1 MINAKRT
8 PIERILKSQISDK
21 EKENVEVWGWIRT
34 SRFSKNISFIS
45 INDGSSFESL
55 QLVVENNNVKVEEN
69 KLLTGSSVRARGKV
83 VASSGGAQAYEIL
96 VKELDVISAA
106 DEQFPLQKKR
116 HTQEFLREISHLRPR
131 TNTHLAVGI
140 VRSKLASTIH
150 KYFTDAGFRY
160 VHAPILTKS
169 DCEGAGETFRVTSQ
183 DPAKSTAS
191 APFSWK
197 NDLFGQ
203 EVYLTVSGQLEAEA
217 LAMGLGKVYT
227 FGPTFR
233 ADPSETTRHAS
244 EFWMVEPEMAFY
256 DLEDMKVLT
265 SDFIKSITNAVW
277 KDCQDEIKF
286 FTQYIEPELP
296 KRFKTILEENFGDI
310 TYTEAQEILA
320 KSTKTFEIKP
330 GIGNDIATEHERYLV
345 DEVFKKPL
353 FVTDYP
359 KTIKPFYMKQN
370 DDNKT
375 VACFDLLAPG
385 IGEIIG
391 GSQREERYDVLER
404 EMKAHGM
411 DDAYAWYL
419 DTRRWGSVPHSGFGL
434 GFERMMMYL
443 TGIKNIKDVLAFPR
457 ASRRVW

>member
-8 PIERILKSQISDK
+8 PIEWILKSKLSEKQK
-21 EKENVEVWGWIRT
+21 EQVEVWGWIRT

-55 QLVVENNNVKVEEN
+55 QLVVENNSLKVDEN
-69 KLLTGSSVRARGKV
+69 KLLTGSSVRAKGRV
-83 VASSGGAQAYEIL
+83 VASSGSQSC
-96 VKELDVISAA
+96 ELQVSELEVISSA
-106 DEQFPLQKKR
+106 DDRFPLQKKR

-140 VRSKLASTIH
+140 VRSKLANAIH
-150 KYFTDAGFRY
+150 SFFSKEGFRY

-183 DPAKSTAS
+183 DPTKTTA
-191 APFSWK
+191 FNWK

-203 EVYLTVSGQLEAEA
+203 EVFLTVSGQLEAEA
-217 LAMGLGKVYT
+217 LAMGLGQVYT

-256 DLEDMKVLT
+256 DLDDLKSLI
-265 SDFIKSITNAVW
+265 SKFIKNITQTIW
-277 KDCQDEIKF
+277 DECKSEIKF
-286 FTQYIEPELP
+286 FTQYIEPDLE
-296 KRFKTILEENFGDI
+296 KRFRTILDEDFGDI
-310 TYTEAQEILA
+310 TYEEAQNLLA
-320 KSTKTFEIKP
+320 KSNKNFEIKP
-330 GIGNDIATEHERYLV
+330 GYGNDIATEHERYLV
-345 DEVFKKPL
+345 DEVFKRPV
-353 FVTDYP
+353 FVTNYP
-359 KTIKPFYMKQN
+359 RTIKPFYMRQN
-370 DDNKT
+370 ADGKT
-375 VACFDLLAPG
+375 VACLDLLAPG

-391 GSQREERYDVLER
+391 GSQREERYEVLER
-404 EMKAHGM
+404 EMKSHGLN
-411 DDAYAWYL
+411 DDYRWYL
-419 DTRRWGSVPHSGFGL
+419 ETRQWGSVPHAGFGL

-443 TGIKNIKDVLAFPR
+443 TGVKNIKDVLAFPR

>member
-8 PIERILKSQISDK
+8 PIERILKSQLSDK
-21 EKENVEVWGWIRT
+21 EKESVEVWGWIRT

-69 KLLTGSSVRARGKV
+69 KLLTGSSVRARGRV
-83 VASSGGAQAYEIL
+83 VASSGGSQAFEVQ

-116 HTQEFLREISHLRPR
+116 HTQEFLREIAHLRPR

-140 VRSKLASTIH
+140 VRSKLAMAIH
-150 KYFTDAGFRY
+150 KFFTDSGFRY
-160 VHAPILTKS
+160 IHAPILTKS

-183 DPAKSTAS
+183 DPAKSSAS

-197 NDLFGQ
+197 NDLFSQ

-244 EFWMVEPEMAFY
+244 EFWMVEPEAAFY
-256 DLEDMKVLT
+256 DLDDLKVLT
-265 SDFIKSITNAVW
+265 SQFIKSITNYVW
-277 KDCQDEIKF
+277 KECQDEIKF

-296 KRFKTILEENFGDI
+296 NRFKTILEEDFGDI
-310 TYTEAQEILA
+310 TYHEAQALLA
-320 KSTKTFEIKP
+320 KSNKNFEIKP
-330 GIGNDIATEHERYLV
+330 AMGNDIATEHERYLV

-353 FVTDYP
+353 FVTNYP

-370 DDNKT
+370 DNQT

-411 DDAYAWYL
+411 GADYAWYL
-419 DTRRWGSVPHSGFGL
+419 ETRQWGSVPHAGFGL

-443 TGIKNIKDVLAFPR
+443 TGIKNIKDVIAFPR

>member
-8 PIERILKSQISDK
+8 PIVRILKTKLTEQ

-34 SRFSKNISFIS
+34 SRFSKNMSFIS
-45 INDGSSFESL
+45 LNDGSSFESL
-55 QLVVENNNVKVEEN
+55 QLVVENNSVQVDEN
-69 KLLTGSSVRARGKV
+69 KLLTGSSIRARGKL
-83 VASSGGAQAYEIL
+83 VASTGAQAIEL
-96 VKELDVISAA
+96 QVKELDVVSAA

-116 HTQEFLREISHLRPR
+116 HTQEFLREIAHLRPR

-140 VRSKLASTIH
+140 MRSKLAFAIH
-150 KYFTDAGFRY
+150 SFFQKEGFRY

-183 DPAKSTAS
+183 NPAKSDAKH
-191 APFSWK
+191 PFSWK
-197 NDLFGQ
+197 NDLFSQ
-203 EVYLTVSGQLEAEA
+203 EVFLTVSGQLEAEA
-217 LAMGLGKVYT
+217 LAMGLGQVYT

-244 EFWMVEPEMAFY
+244 EFWMVEPEMAFC
-256 DLEDMKVLT
+256 DLDDLKKLI
-265 SDFIKSITNAVW
+265 SKFIKSITQYLW
-277 KDCQDEIKF
+277 DECQDEIQF
-286 FTQYIEPELP
+286 FTKYVEPELP
-296 KRFKTILEENFGDI
+296 LRFKTILEEDFGDI

-330 GIGNDIATEHERYLV
+330 AMGNDIATEHERYLV
-345 DEVFKKPL
+345 DEVFKKPV
-353 FVTDYP
+353 FVTNYP

-370 DDNKT
+370 DDGKT
-375 VACFDLLAPG
+375 VACLDLLAPA

-391 GSQREERYDVLER
+391 GSQREERYDVLQR
-404 EMKAHGM
+404 EMQSHSLN
-411 DDAYAWYL
+411 DDYRWYL
-419 DTRRWGSVPHSGFGL
+419 ETRQWGTVPHAGFGL

-443 TGIKNIKDVLAFPR
+443 TGMKNIKDVIAFPR